1 MKRIVSAIL
10 LAAVLAVA
18 QEIKAIKFDGLVH
31 LSPEIA
37 KEIIEISP
45 GEPIDIEK
53 VDEAIKRLFAQG
65 YFDDIWVTEERGVLT
80 FHFREKPVI
89 SQIVFVGYGESK
101 KDELLSQI
109 GLKKGD
115 IYDERKIDKAAE
127 KLRSIIEDEGYFDT
141 TIEPEIETLKNG
153 SVKVRFL
160 INKGESIIIKKL
172 NLCGAEHF
180 EKGDIESVL
189 ANRER
194 DFMGWMWGL
203 NDGKVKIDQLKYEAP
218 RIRDFY
224 MRHGYLDAKVD
235 SPLLRVDFNQYRAIL
250 DFKIKEGAIYRVK
263 DVRIE
268 LAEPVIDPKELKEDL
283 RVDPGEIF
291 NIDDLRRDMQ
301 KLREKIANLG
311 YAYVRVVPD
320 FEKDEK
326 SHTAVVKYRIF
337 PGKKVHIR
345 DVVISGNNRTLDRV
359 IRREIFLAPGDTY
372 NLTDLKDS
380 KSALMRTGYFEKVV
394 IDERRVSENEMD
406 LVVNVKETQ
415 TGNIMLGGG
424 YGSYDGF
431 IVNASINDRNIFGSG
446 ISVGISLDFS
456 RHRSYFNFNVTNPRI
471 FDSDYSV
478 GFNAYNS
485 QYESYDYTE
494 KRKGGSINIGR
505 QIARYWHAGL
515 SYQYFS
521 TQLTGMNPD
530 YPDYDL
536 YHDKPFDTSAITPS
550 LRFNNTDD
558 YYLPRHGMIFGISA
572 EYAGIGGSA
581 RFNKNYINFSVFRG
595 LEDEINY
602 DLILRYK
609 ARLGFIPWSEKL
621 PVNEK
626 FFMGGI
632 RTVRGYQSGSISDKD
647 ANGYL
652 LGGKY
657 TFSNSL
663 EASIPLVDA
672 AKMRL
677 AFFLDYG
684 MIGENAFTDQT
695 RAGTGVT
702 LEWFSPMGPISL
714 VFARPLMKK
723 DGDQTSNFEFTM
735 GTQF

>member
-10 LAAVLAVA
+10 LTAVLAVA
-18 QEIKAIKFDGLVH
+18 QQIKEIKFEGLIH

-37 KEIIEISP
+37 KEIIGISP

-53 VDEAIKRLFAQG
+53 VDEAIKKLYAQG

-80 FHFREKPVI
+80 FHFKEKPVI

-115 IYDERKIDKAAE
+115 IYDERKIEKAAE
-127 KLRSIIEDEGYFDT
+127 KLRSIIEAEGYFDT
-141 TIEPEIETLKNG
+141 AIEPETETLKNG
-153 SVKVRFL
+153 SVKVKFV
-160 INKGESIIIKKL
+160 INKGENIIIKKL

-180 EKGDIESVL
+180 EKGEIESVL

-203 NDGKVKIDQLKYEAP
+203 NDGKVKIGQLEYEAP

-235 SPLLRVDFNQYRAIL
+235 PPLLRVDFNQYRAIL
-250 DFKIKEGAIYRVK
+250 DFKIKEGAVYRVK
-263 DVRIE
+263 DVVIE
-268 LAEPVIDPKELKEDL
+268 LAEPVIDPKKLKEDL

-291 NIDDLRRDMQ
+291 NIDDLRRDME
-301 KLREKIANLG
+301 KIREKIANLG

-326 SHTAVVKYRIF
+326 SHTAIVKYRIF

-345 DVVISGNNRTLDRV
+345 DVIISGNSRTLDRV

-456 RHRSYFNFNVTNPRI
+456 RRRSYFNFNVTNPRI

-494 KRKGGSINIGR
+494 NRKGGSINIGR

-521 TQLTGMNPD
+521 TQLTGMDPD

-536 YHDKPFDTSAITPS
+536 YYDKPFDTSAVTPS
-550 LRFNNTDD
+550 LKFNNTDD

-581 RFNKNYINFSVFRG
+581 RFNKNYLNLSVFRG

-657 TFSNSL
+657 TFSNSI

-684 MIGENAFTDQT
+684 MIGENAFTDQK

-714 VFARPLMKK
+714 VFARPLMQK
-723 DGDQTSNFEFTM
+723 DGDQTSSFEFTM